1 MIKAARGDILAA
13 DVEALVNTVNTVGVM
28 GRGVALQFKK
38 AFPDNFKAYEAA
50 CKRHEVETG
59 RMFVFDAGRMM
70 NPRWIINF
78 PTKQHWRGDS
88 QMVFVTTGLAA
99 LVADIKRLGIKTI
112 AVPPLGCGLGGLN
125 WADVRPLIVTA
136 LESIPGLEAHIYEP
150 GGVPAAKEM
159 KATVKI
165 PPMTVGRAALV
176 GLMHRYL
183 TGLMEPFVSLLELHK
198 LMYFL
203 QVDGEPLKLTYRKH
217 IYGPYAENLRHVLS
231 AVEGHLL
238 TGYADGGDAPDKQL
252 ELIPAAVPKA
262 LAFLDAHPAA
272 KARFDRV
279 VDLVEGFETPFGM
292 ELLAT
297 VHWVVAHEGA
307 TSADQ
312 AITRIKAWN
321 SRKAMF
327 KPEQVRIAW
336 DVLDSKGWLTRQS
349 KGALSL

>member
-59 RMFVFDAGRMM
+59 RMFVFDTGRMM

-88 QMVFVTTGLAA
+88 QMTFVTTGLAA
-99 LVADIKRLGIKTI
+99 LVADIKRLGIKSI

-125 WADVRPLIVTA
+125 WADVRPLIVAA
-136 LESIPGLEAHIYEP
+136 LETIPGLDAHIYEP

-159 KATVKI
+159 KPSSKV

-203 QVDGEPLKLTYRKH
+203 QVDGEPLKLNYCKH

-238 TGYADGGDAPDKQL
+238 TGYADGGDAPGKQI
-252 ELIPAAVPKA
+252 ELIPEAVPKA
-262 LAFLDAHPAA
+262 LAYLDAHPAA

-297 VHWVVAHEGA
+297 VHWVAAQEGA
-307 TSADQ
+307 ATADQ
-312 AITRIKAWN
+312 AIACIKVWN
-321 SRKAMF
+321 ARKAMF

-336 DVLDSKGWLTRQS
+336 EVLARKGWLITS
-349 KGALSL
+349 